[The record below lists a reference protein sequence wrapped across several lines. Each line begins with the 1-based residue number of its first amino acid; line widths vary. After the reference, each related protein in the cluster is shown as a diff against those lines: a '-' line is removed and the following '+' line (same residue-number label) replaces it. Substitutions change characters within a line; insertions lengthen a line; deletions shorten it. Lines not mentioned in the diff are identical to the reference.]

1 MRDLSQRDANT
12 IGLQALARGIQSHFR
27 NVSFLHAVDAF
38 IRSHWVTV
46 PDPPDAEFVRSPARQ
61 LRALEA
67 GQPFEGDCDD
77 AATLICSI
85 LAALNVSCWFIAI
98 RFPDQAEFSH
108 VWAQAGAAGY
118 HVDLDP
124 VVPLAELPIVGY
136 TDTVVVPV
144 SYGEEVF

>member
-1 MRDLSQRDANT
+1 MRQLALRDANT
-12 IGLQALARGIQSHFR
+12 VGIQALARGIQTHFP
-27 NVSFLHAVDAF
+27 NVPILQAVDAF

-85 LAALNVSCWFIAI
+85 LTALNLTCWLIAI
-98 RFPDQAEFSH
+98 RFSENAEFSH

-136 TDTVVVPV
+136 VDTVVVPV
-144 SYGEEVF
+144 LYGEEVF